1 MVDGII
7 IGFLIGVLV
16 GGWYAS
22 WFIKTMKKNGYVNF
36 DVTDKCMDEMK

>member
-1 MVDGII
+1 MVNGII

-36 DVTDKCMDEMK
+36 DVTDKFKDEMK